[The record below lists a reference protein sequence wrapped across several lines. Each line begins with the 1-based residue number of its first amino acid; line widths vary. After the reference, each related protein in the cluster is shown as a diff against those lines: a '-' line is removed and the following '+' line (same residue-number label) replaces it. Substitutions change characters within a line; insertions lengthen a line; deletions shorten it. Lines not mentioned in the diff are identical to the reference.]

1 MAQGPNHGHFNPR
14 PPRGGRRKLRR
25 FSSQSI
31 LISIHAPR
39 EGGDCH
45 AIRYAAH
52 FSISIHAPREGGDN
66 GWLASNQHIRI
77 SIHAPREGG
86 RRGQVAADR
95 LQAAISIH
103 APREG
108 GDPVAT
114 GNHVKAF
121 PNFNP
126 RPPRGGRQPSVYAM
140 DGDFF
145 ISIHA
150 PREGG
155 DLAADCCK
163 TVFSD
168 FNPRP
173 PRGGRLAHCAS
184 GPRWPYFNPR
194 PPRGGR
200 LLPWAWC
207 TCTSAFQSTPP
218 ARGATLF
225 VTVHNHLHQVISI
238 HAPRE
243 GGDRIKRD
251 TREISRISIHA
262 PREGGD
268 SYSSADSTP
277 YSLFQSTPPARGATQ
292 GRGIGGQR
300 ARISIHAP
308 ARGATLLLC
317 PLFS

>member
-1 MAQGPNHGHFNPR
+1 MCHTGPAPDTDFNPR
-14 PPRGGRRKLRR
+14 PPRGGRRGL
-25 FSSQSI
+25 S
-31 LISIHAPR
+31 ATN
-39 EGGDCH
+39 
-45 AIRYAAH
+45 IRYT
-52 FSISIHAPREGGDN
+52 
-66 GWLASNQHIRI
+66 
-77 SIHAPREGG
+77 
-86 RRGQVAADR
+86 
-95 LQAAISIH
+95 AISIH

-262 PREGGD
+262 P
-268 SYSSADSTP
+268 
-277 YSLFQSTPPARGATQ
+277 ARGATNSDTSFHF
-292 GRGIGGQR
+292 R
-300 ARISIHAP
+300 
-308 ARGATLLLC
+308 
-317 PLFS
+317 